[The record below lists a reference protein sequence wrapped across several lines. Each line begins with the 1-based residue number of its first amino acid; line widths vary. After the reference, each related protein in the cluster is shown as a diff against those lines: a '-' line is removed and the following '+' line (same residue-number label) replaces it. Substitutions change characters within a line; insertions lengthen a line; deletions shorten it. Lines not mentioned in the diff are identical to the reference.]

1 MALCLIVTSTSA
13 QGRRSNAPELI
24 VQARVDFEGDY
35 VGPKLKK
42 LKGKVKVTEDFG
54 EMYGAYTYDANGRM
68 SSHTLGDNQGSGS
81 FIYDLRDQL
90 DTITYAGLYTDDFD
104 YDHTGNVIA
113 HDYSP
118 YGTISV
124 TQIMAM
130 MASDV

>member
-1 MALCLIVTSTSA
+1 LALCLIVTSTSA
-13 QGRRSNAPELI
+13 QGRRSNSPELF
-24 VQARVDFEGDY
+24 VQARVNFEG
-35 VGPKLKK
+35 
-42 LKGKVKVTEDFG
+42 TEDFG
-54 EMYGAYTYDANGRM
+54 EMYGAYTYDTNGRM
-68 SSHTLGDNQGSGS
+68 SSHTLGHNQGSGS

-90 DTITYAGLYTDDFD
+90 DTITYAGLYTDDF
-104 YDHTGNVIA
+104 YCDHTGNVIA